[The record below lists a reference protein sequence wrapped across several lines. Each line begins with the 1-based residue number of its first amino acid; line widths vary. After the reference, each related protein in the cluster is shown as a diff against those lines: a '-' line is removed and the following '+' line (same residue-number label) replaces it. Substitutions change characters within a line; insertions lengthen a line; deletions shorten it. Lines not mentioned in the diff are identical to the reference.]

1 MDKNVDQDFADTV
14 YLFNILANKWVVKKN
29 YASNPTECY
38 LWRDSDKSVF
48 ICSGSSYNDTN
59 DNHNHYNDND
69 NSNHNHNECTRQVL
83 YHITVSP
90 AQKKFF

>member
-59 DNHNHYNDND
+59 DNHNH
-69 NSNHNHNECTRQVL
+69 NECTRQVL